1 MSEQARD
8 DTDDR
13 RTRPGPSHELDA
25 YEHRTDDQPDVQKI
39 HGPIYREKSE
49 PRDGYQPIPM
59 WLLLPTFA
67 LLMWGGWYLGEFSA
81 DFRAD
86 RYDGPSAFATSAGD
100 IAQSSPPQLDPMV
113 VGKRVYNSCAACHQA
128 NGEGVAGRFP
138 PLADSEWVTGDLRI
152 LSRILLQGM
161 EGPMTVRG
169 NRYEGLMPAWP
180 NLSDRDI
187 AAVLTYIR
195 GSWNNDA
202 SEVPPELVADVRAAV
217 GNRTSP
223 WTEPELREVEE
234 AQPKLDM
241 TDYSRTAMDGDT
253 DEGGNAPP
261 AEVPR

>member
-1 MSEQARD
+1 MSEQARGGTD
-8 DTDDR
+8 DTEAR
-13 RTRPGPSHELDA
+13 AEPSLELDA
-25 YEHRTDDQPDVQKI
+25 YEHRTEDQPDVQKI

-67 LLMWGGWYLGEFSA
+67 LLMWGGWYLGEFSG

-86 RYDGPSAFATSAGD
+86 RYDGPSAFSTSEGD
-100 IAQSSPPQLDPMV
+100 ISQGSPQQLDPMV

-138 PLADSEWVTGDLRI
+138 PLADSEWVTGDPRI

-234 AQPKLDM
+234 KLPELDM
-241 TDYSRTAMDGDT
+241 TGYERIAAEEETASGD
-253 DEGGNAPP
+253 NAPSE
-261 AEVPR
+261 EVAR